1 MDARRRSAKKY
12 DTKKL
17 FVTNA
22 SDNHTSE
29 NHVSGVYTP
38 IYSHTLTP
46 DMLQQCISIYT

>member
-29 NHVSGVYTP
+29 NHVSGTHTP